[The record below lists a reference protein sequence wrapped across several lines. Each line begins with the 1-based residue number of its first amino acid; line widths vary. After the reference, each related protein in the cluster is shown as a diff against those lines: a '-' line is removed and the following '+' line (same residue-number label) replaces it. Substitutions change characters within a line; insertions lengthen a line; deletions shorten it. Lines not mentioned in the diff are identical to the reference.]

1 MATETIIRLRS
12 SIKALEGHHGTA
24 PLEEGPSYVRFVCD
38 VLVRCSS
45 RRLGG
50 EGQPVRRDDIKF
62 TMETE
67 RKHVLDDDGGD
78 PASVFLDYEE
88 TRRMAW
94 AVFTG
99 MRELRCI
106 DLSRSNWVTLM
117 PDDDAAAWIHR
128 TVKRN
133 HDEGLAGGHYRF
145 RVRIKLKV
153 ELVFS
158 EPEALVGKLV
168 WAETR
173 SGDTCGICL
182 DGLMTSKRCKTPPAN
197 LPCGHAFH
205 PPCITKWLFKGTTC
219 PICRD
224 DLTGLAAAPWE
235 SGWMSCPGCIKAS
248 TPCDEDCPSVKGML
262 GLSLS

>member
-1 MATETIIRLRS
+1 MAMETIIRLRS
-12 SIKALEGHHGTA
+12 SSKQLEGHHGTA

-38 VLVRCSS
+38 VKVRCWS

-50 EGQPVRRDDIKF
+50 GGEPVRHDGIKF

-67 RKHVLDDDGGD
+67 RKHVLDGGGG
-78 PASVFLDYEE
+78 VIFLDYEE

-99 MRELRCI
+99 MRELRCV
-106 DLSRSNWVTLM
+106 DLSRSNWATPM

-128 TVKRN
+128 AVRRN
-133 HDEGLAGGHYRF
+133 HDDGLAGGHYRF
-145 RVRIKLKV
+145 VARVKVAV

-158 EPEALVGKLV
+158 EPVSLVRGLV
-168 WAETR
+168 WLETR
-173 SGDTCGICL
+173 AGDTCGICL
-182 DGLMTSKRCKTPPAN
+182 DGLTASERCKTPPAN

-235 SGWMSCPGCIKAS
+235 SGVMSCPGCITPS
-248 TPCDEDCPSVKGML
+248 TPCVEDCPSLKA
-262 GLSLS
+262 LSPNS